1 MEIDEETRFSSV
13 YRPVDDS
20 GFDEIED
27 ILVDS
32 RNDDTFG
39 DTLRSET
46 DKPPMDIFPGKT
58 SDGTPMSSRF
68 SSLVIS
74 FSIRN

>member
-27 ILVDS
+27 ILADS
-32 RNDDTFG
+32 RNDNTFG
-39 DTLRSET
+39 DTLGSDT
-46 DKPPMDIFPGKT
+46 DKPPMDIFPGKAN
-58 SDGTPMSSRF
+58 DRTPMSSRF

-74 FSIRN
+74 FFH